1 MYKSLCT
8 PSSINSLVELYYITS
23 AHRTLTLWDI
33 LNGSST
39 NSNWYN
45 RFCYIY
51 LSIFSGIFTISS
63 NVLFW
68 NFTLAC
74 YHKRQLS
81 LKPKVTL
88 NRDTKNRTIKILASH
103 ITSCLFWYLPL
114 HLYSSLLCS
123 LVTVTFVFKDRH
135 PFCNMLLWNIYWMS
149 GLKCRILEAL
159 QPIHVFITI
168 TEILLWSMTFHLL

>member
-1 MYKSLCT
+1 MVLRQTQTDDIIDYARYTCWYF
-8 PSSINSLVELYYITS
+8 LVS
-23 AHRTLTLWDI
+23 R
-33 LNGSST
+33 
-39 NSNWYN
+39 
-45 RFCYIY
+45 
-51 LSIFSGIFTISS
+51 TISCD
-63 NVLFW
+63 VLFW

-81 LKPKVTL
+81 LKMKVTL